1 MSISRDTFDPTKNYK
16 RVRYHQDRDLLDSEL
31 NEQQEIINQERRKL
45 ADILFKEGAIVS
57 GFGVT
62 VAANVLTVAE
72 GLVYIDGCLE
82 RVPGAVL
89 TYDPAKTSG
98 ADYVYVELL
107 KYNYGYNQD
116 AVLIN
121 PATGEPTA
129 EREKWILSL
138 KDHDTSGEALPN
150 NVTQRKVVAVHKFD
164 RETGDVTATVRE
176 KSNLYLQDLLGTL
189 PGSRITV
196 ASITED
202 QLAFAA
208 AEGLNSLLQNLAER
222 TFDQAGSY
230 LVKGLDSFIGDN
242 DGDNVEVITNAGR
255 AYIQGFRLQK
265 DMPTTT
271 LVPKST
277 AVKSVRGEQ
286 KTYVV
291 GTRRYALNNTPLK
304 ETTQV
309 EAIVEIVSNITRGS
323 VGGGEDLLVPN
334 PVVDILEVSQG
345 ATVFQEGADWQQS
358 GNYVDW
364 LGSGNEPAIGT
375 TYTVRWTYTKQMIE
389 GTDYADG
396 GWFGRSGHPTAD
408 EYFYLV
414 TVQSAT
420 GETQYDSA
428 KVVSRDTLTGE
439 INRLSWLPVSGATGY
454 RIYRG
459 TQNTVRADFQRLKD
473 VAAGVTS
480 YIDDGVD
487 EIVGGN
493 PPASN
498 TSGLTMSPAQIEPG
512 NLSIINFGRTN
523 IGDEPV
529 AGSNCSIDYD
539 YYIGRKD
546 IIYATT
552 REIKRLEGAP
562 ADWPKLPI
570 VPEGTL
576 GLCSV
581 DCPPNS
587 VDLTVFN
594 FGLTRITMDQIHEII
609 KDVEDLKYNDAQF
622 QMNNELQNR
631 DAQTKKGVYSDDF
644 SNDAQSDIYHSEW
657 SARIDEVRQFAAPNR
672 AATPQVLDVDS
683 AGSDAIFKD
692 SLVLLPGTE
701 RVLIEQIDWS
711 EDKNINPYAVF
722 EKPDAAVEVTP
733 NIGRRGQTGV
743 AVVGSNFTP
752 GATGV
757 TVRCDGKVVAS
768 GLSGDAVGRVIA
780 SFVIPDDV
788 RNGNRVV
795 EMTDGTYSAQANLQV
810 NDPLVITR
818 IERVV
823 VNRTIVQRQTIVQ
836 QVPPRIIR
844 IPVVR
849 TVWRWRWVT
858 RRRDPLAQTFSFGE
872 NRVISAVG
880 LHFTQKDASIPVTI
894 QIRGVTTGLPNE
906 VILAEKVIAPSEIA
920 LGSETKV
927 IFDDPFYAEANTSYA
942 VVLLTNS
949 TNYRVRIATL
959 GRLGQNGV
967 ITRQTYTAGV
977 LLESSNA
984 ETWTPLNSSD
994 LTMRIYGYDFQSEG
1008 EVRFQPI
1015 TGVQFSD
1022 LNLDEY
1028 SSIPEGCGIVWEYS
1042 TDDGVTWDAIVP
1054 AEEERL
1060 PNLAAQVLVR
1070 AILSSNVPNDSPV
1083 LNYKDVNLIGYLND
1097 PTGAYLN
1104 RENELTQGVSSTKVY
1119 TQMNIPSGTTIDWF
1133 ASNDGGST
1141 WEPMSIQTTR
1151 EIDQEWTEYTLTRT
1165 FTDPSGTKV
1174 RYKAEMTGNN
1184 LVYPR
1189 IHTLGATL
1197 S

>member
-1 MSISRDTFDPTKNYK
+1 MSISRDTFDPAKNYK

-31 NEQQEIINQERRKL
+31 NEQQDIINNERRKL

-129 EREKWILSL
+129 EREKWVLSL
-138 KDHDTSGEALPN
+138 KNHDTSGEALPN

-222 TFDQAGSY
+222 TYDQAGSY

-242 DGDNVEVITNAGR
+242 DGQNVEVITNAGR

-265 DMPTTT
+265 DLPTTT

-334 PVVDILEVSQG
+334 PVVDIIEVSQG

-389 GTDYADG
+389 GTDYVDG
-396 GWFGRSGHPTAD
+396 GWFGRSGHPAAD

-414 TVQSAT
+414 TAQSAA

-428 KVVSRDTLTGE
+428 KVVSRDTPAGE

-459 TQNTVRADFQRLKD
+459 TQNAARADFQRLKD

-480 YIDDGVD
+480 YTDDGVD
-487 EIVGGN
+487 VIVGGN

-498 TSGLTMSPAQIEPG
+498 TSGLTMSPVQVEPG
-512 NLSIINFGRTN
+512 NLSIINFGRAN

-539 YYIGRKD
+539 YYVGRRD

-587 VDLTVFN
+587 VDLTVQN
-594 FGLTRITMDQIHEII
+594 FGLTRVTMDQIHEII

-657 SARIDEVRQFAAPNR
+657 SARIDRVRRFAAPAR
-672 AATPQVLDVDS
+672 TASATVLTVNPS
-683 AGSDAIFKD
+683 ASNALFKGSLA
-692 SLVLLPGTE
+692 LLPATE
-701 RVLIEQIDWS
+701 RVLVEQTDWS
-711 EDKNINPYAVF
+711 EVKNINPYAVF
-722 EKPDAAVEVTP
+722 EKPDASVEITP
-733 NIGRRGQTGV
+733 NIGRRGQTGI
-743 AVVGSNFTP
+743 AVVGSNFQSN
-752 GATGV
+752 ANNV
-757 TVRCDGKVVAS
+757 TIRCDGQVVAS
-768 GLSGDAVGRVIA
+768 GVHADTAGRVSA
-780 SFVIPDDV
+780 SFVIPENV
-788 RNGNRVV
+788 RNGNRIV
-795 EMTDGTYSAQANLQV
+795 EMTDGLYSARAGIQI
-810 NDPLVITR
+810 NDPMVITR
-818 IERVV
+818 IER
-823 VNRTIVQRQTIVQ
+823 IVEE
-836 QVPPRIIR
+836 RIIR
-844 IPVVR
+844 VPVVQV
-849 TVWRWRWVT
+849 VWRTQIVT
-858 RRRDPLAQTFSFGE
+858 VRNDPLAQTFSFTEDKVVSG
-872 NRVISAVG
+872 VG
-880 LHFTQKDASIPVTI
+880 LYFTAKDPSIPVTV
-894 QIRGVTTGLPNE
+894 QIRGVTTGLPNG
-906 VILAEKVIAPSEIA
+906 VIFAEKVLAPGDVS
-920 LGSETKV
+920 LNVETKV
-927 IFDDPFYAEANTSYA
+927 VFANPFYAQAGTSYA

-949 TNYRVRIATL
+949 SNYRMRVATL
-959 GRLGQNGV
+959 GQLGQNGV
-967 ITRQTYTAGV
+967 ITRQTYAAGV

-984 ETWTPLNSSD
+984 ETWTPLNGSD
-994 LTMRIYGYDFQSEG
+994 LTMKIYGYDFQPSG

-1028 SSIPEGCGIVWEYS
+1028 SSVPQGTGIAWEYS
-1042 TDDGVTWDAIVP
+1042 TDGGVLWDAIVP

-1060 PNLAAQVLVR
+1060 PNLASQVLVR
-1070 AILSSNVPNDSPV
+1070 ALFSSNAANISPA
-1083 LNYKDVNLIGYLND
+1083 LIYKDVNLIGYLNNT
-1097 PTGAYLN
+1097 TGKYLN
-1104 RENELTQGVSSTKVY
+1104 RENELTQGVSSTKIY
-1119 TQMNIPSGTTIDWF
+1119 TQMNIPSGTTINWF
-1133 ASNDGGST
+1133 ASNNGGAT
-1141 WEPMSIQTTR
+1141 WEAMSILTTR
-1151 EIDQEWTEYTLTRT
+1151 KIDEEWTEYTLTRT
-1165 FTDPSGTKV
+1165 FSDPNGNRV

>member
-1 MSISRDTFDPTKNYK
+1 MSISRDTFDPAKNYK

-31 NEQQEIINQERRKL
+31 NEQQDIINNERRKL

-129 EREKWILSL
+129 EREKWVLSL
-138 KDHDTSGEALPN
+138 KNHDTSGEALPN

-222 TFDQAGSY
+222 TYDQAGSY

-242 DGDNVEVITNAGR
+242 DGQNVEVITNAGR

-265 DMPTTT
+265 DLPTTT

-334 PVVDILEVSQG
+334 PVVDIIEVSQG

-375 TYTVRWTYTKQMIE
+375 TYTVRWTYTKQMIK
-389 GTDYADG
+389 GADYVDG
-396 GWFGRSGHPTAD
+396 GWFGRSGHPAAD

-414 TVQSAT
+414 TAQSAA

-428 KVVSRDTLTGE
+428 KVVSRDTPAGE

-459 TQNTVRADFQRLKD
+459 TQNTARADFQRLKD

-480 YIDDGVD
+480 YTDDGVD
-487 EIVGGN
+487 EVVGGN

-498 TSGLTMSPAQIEPG
+498 TSGLTMSPVQVEPG
-512 NLSIINFGRTN
+512 NLSIINFGRAN

-539 YYIGRKD
+539 YYVGRRD

-587 VDLTVFN
+587 VDLTVQN
-594 FGLTRITMDQIHEII
+594 FGLTRVTMDQIHEII

-657 SARIDEVRQFAAPNR
+657 SARIDRVRRFAAPAR
-672 AATPQVLDVDS
+672 TASATVLTVNPS
-683 AGSDAIFKD
+683 ASNALFKGSLA
-692 SLVLLPGTE
+692 LLPATE
-701 RVLIEQIDWS
+701 RVLVEQTDWS
-711 EDKNINPYAVF
+711 EVKNINPYAVF
-722 EKPDAAVEVTP
+722 EKPDASVEITP
-733 NIGRRGQTGV
+733 NIGRRGQTGI
-743 AVVGSNFTP
+743 AVVGSNFQSN
-752 GATGV
+752 ANNV
-757 TVRCDGKVVAS
+757 TIRCDGQVVAS
-768 GLSGDAVGRVIA
+768 GVHADTAGRVSA
-780 SFVIPDDV
+780 SFVIPENV
-788 RNGNRVV
+788 RNGNRIV
-795 EMTDGTYSAQANLQV
+795 EMTDGLYSARAGIQI
-810 NDPLVITR
+810 NDPMVITR
-818 IERVV
+818 IER
-823 VNRTIVQRQTIVQ
+823 IVEE
-836 QVPPRIIR
+836 RIIR
-844 IPVVR
+844 VPVVQV
-849 TVWRWRWVT
+849 VWRTQIVT
-858 RRRDPLAQTFSFGE
+858 VRNDPLAQTFSFTEDKVVSG
-872 NRVISAVG
+872 VG
-880 LHFTQKDASIPVTI
+880 LYFTAKDPSIPVTV
-894 QIRGVTTGLPNE
+894 QIRGVTTGLPNG
-906 VILAEKVIAPSEIA
+906 VIFAEKVLAPGDVS
-920 LGSETKV
+920 LNVETKV
-927 IFDDPFYAEANTSYA
+927 VFANPFYAQAGTSYA

-949 TNYRVRIATL
+949 SNYRMRVATL
-959 GRLGQNGV
+959 GQLGQNGV
-967 ITRQTYTAGV
+967 ITRQTYAAGV

-984 ETWTPLNSSD
+984 ETWTPLNGSD
-994 LTMRIYGYDFQSEG
+994 LTMKIYGYHFQPSG

-1028 SSIPEGCGIVWEYS
+1028 SSVPQGTGIAWEYS
-1042 TDDGVTWDAIVP
+1042 TDGGVLWDAIVP

-1060 PNLAAQVLVR
+1060 PNLASQVLVR
-1070 AILSSNVPNDSPV
+1070 ALFSSNAANISPA
-1083 LNYKDVNLIGYLND
+1083 LIYKDVNLIGYLNN
-1097 PTGAYLN
+1097 PTGKYLN
-1104 RENELTQGVSSTKVY
+1104 RENELTQGVSSTKIY
-1119 TQMNIPSGTTIDWF
+1119 TQMNIPSGTTVNWF
-1133 ASNDGGST
+1133 ASNSGGAT
-1141 WEPMSIQTTR
+1141 WEAMSILTTR
-1151 EIDQEWTEYTLTRT
+1151 KIDEEWTEYTLTRT
-1165 FTDPSGTKV
+1165 FSDPNGNRV

>member
-1 MSISRDTFDPTKNYK
+1 MSISRDTFDPAKNYK

-31 NEQQEIINQERRKL
+31 NEQQDIINNERRKL

-129 EREKWILSL
+129 EREKWVLSL
-138 KDHDTSGEALPN
+138 KNHDTSGEALPN

-222 TFDQAGSY
+222 TYDQAGSY

-242 DGDNVEVITNAGR
+242 DGENVEVITNAGR

-389 GTDYADG
+389 GTDYVDG
-396 GWFGRSGHPTAD
+396 GWFGRSGHPAAD

-414 TVQSAT
+414 TAQSAA
-420 GETQYDSA
+420 GETPYDPA
-428 KVVSRDTLTGE
+428 KVVSRDTPAGE

-480 YIDDGVD
+480 YTDDGVD
-487 EIVGGN
+487 VIVGGN

-498 TSGLTMSPAQIEPG
+498 TSGLTMSPVQVEPG
-512 NLSIINFGRTN
+512 NLSIINFGRAN

-539 YYIGRKD
+539 YYVGRRD

-587 VDLTVFN
+587 VDLTVQN
-594 FGLTRITMDQIHEII
+594 FGLTRVTMDQIHEII

-657 SARIDEVRQFAAPNR
+657 SARIDRVRRFAAPAR
-672 AATPQVLDVDS
+672 TASATVLTVNPS
-683 AGSDAIFKD
+683 ASNALFKGSLA
-692 SLVLLPGTE
+692 LLPATE
-701 RVLIEQIDWS
+701 RVLVEQTDWS
-711 EDKNINPYAVF
+711 EVKNINPYAVF
-722 EKPDAAVEVTP
+722 EKPDASVEITP
-733 NIGRRGQTGV
+733 NIGRRGQTGI
-743 AVVGSNFTP
+743 AVVGSNFQSN
-752 GATGV
+752 ANNV
-757 TVRCDGKVVAS
+757 TIRCDGQVVAS
-768 GLSGDAVGRVIA
+768 GVHADTAGRVSA
-780 SFVIPDDV
+780 SFVIPENA
-788 RNGNRVV
+788 RNGNRIV
-795 EMTDGTYSAQANLQV
+795 EMTDGLYSARAGIQI
-810 NDPLVITR
+810 NDPMVITR
-818 IERVV
+818 IER
-823 VNRTIVQRQTIVQ
+823 IVEE
-836 QVPPRIIR
+836 RIIR
-844 IPVVR
+844 VPVVQV
-849 TVWRWRWVT
+849 VWRTQIVT
-858 RRRDPLAQTFSFGE
+858 VRNDPLAQTFSFTEDKVVSG
-872 NRVISAVG
+872 VG
-880 LHFTQKDASIPVTI
+880 LYFTAKDPSIPVTV
-894 QIRGVTTGLPNE
+894 QIRGVTTGLPNG
-906 VILAEKVIAPSEIA
+906 VIFAEKVLAPGDVS
-920 LGSETKV
+920 LNVETKV
-927 IFDDPFYAEANTSYA
+927 VFANPFYAQAGTSYA

-949 TNYRVRIATL
+949 SNYRMRVATL
-959 GRLGQNGV
+959 GQLGQNGV
-967 ITRQTYTAGV
+967 ITRQTYAAGV

-984 ETWTPLNSSD
+984 ETWTPLNGSD
-994 LTMRIYGYDFQSEG
+994 LTMKIYGYDFQPSG

-1028 SSIPEGCGIVWEYS
+1028 SSVPQGTGIAWEYS
-1042 TDDGVTWDAIVP
+1042 TDGGVLWDAIVP

-1060 PNLAAQVLVR
+1060 PNLASQVLVR
-1070 AILSSNVPNDSPV
+1070 ALFSSNAANISPA
-1083 LNYKDVNLIGYLND
+1083 LIYKDVNLIGYLNNI
-1097 PTGAYLN
+1097 TGKYLN
-1104 RENELTQGVSSTKVY
+1104 RENELTQGVSSTKIY
-1119 TQMNIPSGTTIDWF
+1119 TQMNIPSGTTINWF
-1133 ASNDGGST
+1133 ASNNGGAT
-1141 WEPMSIQTTR
+1141 WEAMSILTTR
-1151 EIDQEWTEYTLTRT
+1151 KIDQEWTEYTLTRT
-1165 FTDPSGTKV
+1165 FSDPNGNRV

>member
-1 MSISRDTFDPTKNYK
+1 MSISRDTFDPAKNYK

-31 NEQQEIINQERRKL
+31 NEQQDIINQERRKL

-129 EREKWILSL
+129 EREKWVLSL
-138 KDHDTSGEALPN
+138 KNHDTSGEALPN

-222 TFDQAGSY
+222 TYDQAGSY

-242 DGDNVEVITNAGR
+242 DGQNVEVITNAGR

-265 DMPTTT
+265 DLPTTT

-334 PVVDILEVSQG
+334 PVVDIIEVSQG

-389 GTDYADG
+389 GTDYVDG
-396 GWFGRSGHPTAD
+396 GWFGRSGHPAAD

-414 TVQSAT
+414 TAQSAA

-428 KVVSRDTLTGE
+428 KVVSRDTPAGE

-480 YIDDGVD
+480 YTDDGVD
-487 EIVGGN
+487 VIVGGN

-498 TSGLTMSPAQIEPG
+498 TSGLTMSPVQVEPG
-512 NLSIINFGRTN
+512 NLSIINFGRAD
-523 IGDEPV
+523 IGDKPV

-539 YYIGRKD
+539 YYVGRRD

-587 VDLTVFN
+587 VDLTVQN
-594 FGLTRITMDQIHEII
+594 FGLTRVTMDQIHEII

-657 SARIDEVRQFAAPNR
+657 SARIDRVRRFAAPAR
-672 AATPQVLDVDS
+672 TASATVLTVNPS
-683 AGSDAIFKD
+683 ASNALFKGSLA
-692 SLVLLPGTE
+692 LLPATE
-701 RVLIEQIDWS
+701 RVLVEQTDWS
-711 EDKNINPYAVF
+711 EVKNINPYAVF
-722 EKPDAAVEVTP
+722 EKPDASLEITP
-733 NIGRRGQTGV
+733 NIGRRGQTGI
-743 AVVGSNFTP
+743 AVVGSNFQSN
-752 GATGV
+752 ANNV
-757 TVRCDGKVVAS
+757 TIRCDGQVVAS
-768 GLSGDAVGRVIA
+768 GVHADTAGRVSA
-780 SFVIPDDV
+780 SFVIPENV
-788 RNGNRVV
+788 RNGNRIV
-795 EMTDGTYSAQANLQV
+795 EMTDGLYSARAGIQI
-810 NDPLVITR
+810 NDPMVITR
-818 IERVV
+818 IER
-823 VNRTIVQRQTIVQ
+823 IVEE
-836 QVPPRIIR
+836 RIIR
-844 IPVVR
+844 VPVVQV
-849 TVWRWRWVT
+849 VWRTQIVT
-858 RRRDPLAQTFSFGE
+858 VRNDPLAQTFSFTEDKVVSG
-872 NRVISAVG
+872 VG
-880 LHFTQKDASIPVTI
+880 LYFTAKDPSIPVTV
-894 QIRGVTTGLPNE
+894 QIRGVTTGLPNG
-906 VILAEKVIAPSEIA
+906 VIFAEKVLAPGDVS
-920 LGSETKV
+920 LNVETKV
-927 IFDDPFYAEANTSYA
+927 VFANPFYAQAGTSYA

-949 TNYRVRIATL
+949 SNYRMRVATL
-959 GRLGQNGV
+959 GQLGQNGV
-967 ITRQTYTAGV
+967 ITRQTYAAGV

-984 ETWTPLNSSD
+984 ETWTPLNGSD
-994 LTMRIYGYDFQSEG
+994 LTMKIYGYHFQPSG

-1028 SSIPEGCGIVWEYS
+1028 SSVPQGTGIAWEYS
-1042 TDDGVTWDAIVP
+1042 TDGGVLWDAIVP

-1060 PNLAAQVLVR
+1060 PNLASQVLVR
-1070 AILSSNVPNDSPV
+1070 ALFSSNAANISPA
-1083 LNYKDVNLIGYLND
+1083 LIYKDVNLIGYLNN
-1097 PTGAYLN
+1097 PTGKYLN
-1104 RENELTQGVSSTKVY
+1104 RENELTQGVSSTKIY
-1119 TQMNIPSGTTIDWF
+1119 TQMNIPSGTTVNWF
-1133 ASNDGGST
+1133 ASNSGGAT
-1141 WEPMSIQTTR
+1141 WEAMSILTTR
-1151 EIDQEWTEYTLTRT
+1151 KIDEEWTEYTLTRT
-1165 FTDPSGTKV
+1165 FSDPNGNRV

>member
-1 MSISRDTFDPTKNYK
+1 MSISRDTFDPAKNYK

-31 NEQQEIINQERRKL
+31 NEQQDIINHERRKL

-129 EREKWILSL
+129 EREKWVLSL
-138 KDHDTSGEALPN
+138 KNHNTSGEALPN

-222 TFDQAGSY
+222 TYDQAGSY

-242 DGDNVEVITNAGR
+242 DGQNVEVITNAGR

-265 DMPTTT
+265 DLPTTT

-334 PVVDILEVSQG
+334 PVVDIIEVSQG

-375 TYTVRWTYTKQMIE
+375 TYTVRWTYTKQMIK
-389 GTDYADG
+389 GTDYVDG
-396 GWFGRSGHPTAD
+396 GWFGRSSHPAAD

-428 KVVSRDTLTGE
+428 KVVSRDTPAGE

-480 YIDDGVD
+480 YTDDGVD
-487 EIVGGN
+487 VIVGGN

-498 TSGLTMSPAQIEPG
+498 TSGLTMSPVRVEPG
-512 NLSIINFGRTN
+512 NLSIINFGRTA

-529 AGSNCSIDYD
+529 TGSNCSIDYD
-539 YYIGRKD
+539 YYIGRRD

-587 VDLTVFN
+587 VDLAVFN

-657 SARIDEVRQFAAPNR
+657 SARIDRVRRFAAPAR
-672 AATPQVLDVDS
+672 TASAAVLTINPS
-683 AGSDAIFKD
+683 ASNALFKGSLA
-692 SLVLLPGTE
+692 LLPATE
-701 RVLIEQIDWS
+701 RVLVEQTDWS
-711 EDKNINPYAVF
+711 EVKNINPYAVF
-722 EKPDAAVEVTP
+722 EKPDASLEITP
-733 NIGRRGQTGV
+733 NIGRRGQTGI
-743 AVVGSNFTP
+743 AVVGSNFQSN
-752 GATGV
+752 ANNV
-757 TVRCDGKVVAS
+757 TIRCDGQVVAS
-768 GLSGDAVGRVIA
+768 GVHADTAGRVSA
-780 SFVIPDDV
+780 SFVIPENV
-788 RNGNRVV
+788 RNGNRTV
-795 EMTDGTYSAQANLQV
+795 EMTDGLYSARASIQI
-810 NDPLVITR
+810 NDPMVITR
-818 IERVV
+818 IER
-823 VNRTIVQRQTIVQ
+823 IVEE
-836 QVPPRIIR
+836 RIIR
-844 IPVVR
+844 VPVVQV
-849 TVWRWRWVT
+849 VWRTQIVT
-858 RRRDPLAQTFSFGE
+858 VRNDPLAQTFSFTE
-872 NRVISAVG
+872 DKVISSVG
-880 LHFTQKDASIPVTI
+880 LYFTAKDPSIPVTV
-894 QIRGVTTGLPNE
+894 QIRGVTTGLPNGM
-906 VILAEKVIAPSEIA
+906 IFAEKVLAPGDVN
-920 LGSETKV
+920 LNSETKV
-927 IFDDPFYAEANTSYA
+927 VFANPFYAQAGTSYA

-949 TNYRVRIATL
+949 TNYRMRVATL
-959 GRLGQNGV
+959 GQLGQNGV
-967 ITRQTYTAGV
+967 ITRQTYVAGV

-984 ETWTPLNSSD
+984 ETWTPLNGSD
-994 LTMRIYGYDFQSEG
+994 LTMKIYGYDFRPSG

-1028 SSIPEGCGIVWEYS
+1028 SSAPEGTGIAWEYS
-1042 TDDGVTWDAIVP
+1042 TDGGVLWDAIVP

-1060 PNLAAQVLVR
+1060 PNLASRVLVR
-1070 AILSSNVPNDSPV
+1070 AILSSNAANISPA
-1083 LNYKDVNLIGYLND
+1083 LIYKDVNLIGYLNNT
-1097 PTGAYLN
+1097 TGKYLN
-1104 RENELTQGVSSTKVY
+1104 RENELTQGVSSTKLY
-1119 TQMNIPSGTTIDWF
+1119 TQMSIPSGTNINWF
-1133 ASNDGGST
+1133 TFNNGGAT
-1141 WEPMSIQTTR
+1141 WEPMSIITTR
-1151 EIDQEWTEYTLTRT
+1151 KIDQDWTEYTLTRT
-1165 FTDPSGTKV
+1165 FSDPNGNRV
-1174 RYKAEMTGNN
+1174 RYKAEMTGSN

>member
-1 MSISRDTFDPTKNYK
+1 MSISRDTFDPEKNYK

-31 NEQQEIINQERRKL
+31 NEQQDIINNERRKL

-129 EREKWILSL
+129 EREKWVLSL
-138 KDHDTSGEALPN
+138 KNHDTSGEALPN

-222 TFDQAGSY
+222 TYDQAGSY

-242 DGDNVEVITNAGR
+242 DGQNVEVITNAGR

-265 DMPTTT
+265 DLPTTT

-334 PVVDILEVSQG
+334 PVVDIIEVSQG

-389 GTDYADG
+389 GTDYVDG
-396 GWFGRSGHPTAD
+396 GWFGRSGHPAAD

-414 TVQSAT
+414 TAQSAA
-420 GETQYDSA
+420 GETQYDPA
-428 KVVSRDTLTGE
+428 KVVSRDTPAGE

-459 TQNTVRADFQRLKD
+459 TQNAARADFQRLKD

-480 YIDDGVD
+480 YTDDGVD
-487 EIVGGN
+487 VIVGGN

-498 TSGLTMSPAQIEPG
+498 TSGLTMSPVQVEPG
-512 NLSIINFGRTN
+512 NLSIINFGRAN

-539 YYIGRKD
+539 YYVGRRD

-587 VDLTVFN
+587 VDLTVQN
-594 FGLTRITMDQIHEII
+594 FGLTRVTMDQIHEII

-657 SARIDEVRQFAAPNR
+657 SARIDRVRRFAAPAR
-672 AATPQVLDVDS
+672 TASATVLTVNPS
-683 AGSDAIFKD
+683 ASNALFKGSLA
-692 SLVLLPGTE
+692 LLPATE
-701 RVLIEQIDWS
+701 RVLVEQTDWS
-711 EDKNINPYAVF
+711 EVKNINPYAVF
-722 EKPDAAVEVTP
+722 EKPDASVEITP
-733 NIGRRGQTGV
+733 NIGRRGQTGI
-743 AVVGSNFTP
+743 AVVGSNFQSN
-752 GATGV
+752 ANNV
-757 TVRCDGKVVAS
+757 TIRCDGQVVAS
-768 GLSGDAVGRVIA
+768 GVHADTAGRVSA
-780 SFVIPDDV
+780 SFVIPENA
-788 RNGNRVV
+788 RNGNRIV
-795 EMTDGTYSAQANLQV
+795 EMTDGLYSARAGIQI
-810 NDPLVITR
+810 NDPMVITR
-818 IERVV
+818 IER
-823 VNRTIVQRQTIVQ
+823 IVEE
-836 QVPPRIIR
+836 RIIR
-844 IPVVR
+844 VPVVQV
-849 TVWRWRWVT
+849 VWRTQIVT
-858 RRRDPLAQTFSFGE
+858 VRNDPLAQTFSFTEDKVVSG
-872 NRVISAVG
+872 VG
-880 LHFTQKDASIPVTI
+880 LYFTTKDPSIPVTV
-894 QIRGVTTGLPNE
+894 QIRGVTTGLPNG
-906 VILAEKVIAPSEIA
+906 VIFAEKVLAPGDVS
-920 LGSETKV
+920 LNVETKV
-927 IFDDPFYAEANTSYA
+927 VFANPFYAQAGTSYA

-949 TNYRVRIATL
+949 SNYRMRVATL
-959 GRLGQNGV
+959 GQLGQNGV
-967 ITRQTYTAGV
+967 ITRQTYAAGV

-984 ETWTPLNSSD
+984 ETWTPLNGSD
-994 LTMRIYGYDFQSEG
+994 LTMKIYGYDFQPSG

-1028 SSIPEGCGIVWEYS
+1028 SSVPQGTGIAWEYS
-1042 TDDGVTWDAIVP
+1042 TDGGVLWDAIVP

-1060 PNLAAQVLVR
+1060 PNLASQVLVR
-1070 AILSSNVPNDSPV
+1070 ALFSSNAANISPA
-1083 LNYKDVNLIGYLND
+1083 LIHKDVNLIGYLNN
-1097 PTGAYLN
+1097 PTGTYLN
-1104 RENELTQGVSSTKVY
+1104 RENELTQGVSSTKIY
-1119 TQMNIPSGTTIDWF
+1119 TQMNIPSGTTINWF
-1133 ASNDGGST
+1133 ASNNGGAT
-1141 WEPMSIQTTR
+1141 WEAMSILTTR
-1151 EIDQEWTEYTLTRT
+1151 KIDEEWTEYTLTRT
-1165 FTDPSGTKV
+1165 FSDPNGNRV

>member
-1 MSISRDTFDPTKNYK
+1 MSISRDTFDPAKNYK

-31 NEQQEIINQERRKL
+31 NEQQDIINNERRKL

-129 EREKWILSL
+129 EREKWVLSL
-138 KDHDTSGEALPN
+138 KNHDTSGEALPN

-222 TFDQAGSY
+222 TYDQAGSY

-242 DGDNVEVITNAGR
+242 DGQNVEVITNAGR

-265 DMPTTT
+265 DLPTTT

-334 PVVDILEVSQG
+334 PVVDIIEVSQG

-389 GTDYADG
+389 GTDYVDG
-396 GWFGRSGHPTAD
+396 GWFGRSGHPAAD

-414 TVQSAT
+414 TAQSAA

-428 KVVSRDTLTGE
+428 KVVSRDTPAGE

-480 YIDDGVD
+480 YTDDGVD
-487 EIVGGN
+487 VIVGGN

-498 TSGLTMSPAQIEPG
+498 TSGLTMSPVQVEPG

-539 YYIGRKD
+539 YYVGRRD

-587 VDLTVFN
+587 VDLTVQN
-594 FGLTRITMDQIHEII
+594 FGLTRVTMDQIHEII

-657 SARIDEVRQFAAPNR
+657 SARIDRVRRFAAPAR
-672 AATPQVLDVDS
+672 TASATVLTVNPS
-683 AGSDAIFKD
+683 ASNALFKGSLA
-692 SLVLLPGTE
+692 LLPATE
-701 RVLIEQIDWS
+701 RVLVEQTDWS
-711 EDKNINPYAVF
+711 EVKNINPYAVF
-722 EKPDAAVEVTP
+722 EKPDASVEITP
-733 NIGRRGQTGV
+733 NIGRRGQTGI
-743 AVVGSNFTP
+743 AVVGSNFQSN
-752 GATGV
+752 ANNV
-757 TVRCDGKVVAS
+757 TIRCDGQVVAS
-768 GLSGDAVGRVIA
+768 GVHADTAGRVSA
-780 SFVIPDDV
+780 SFVIPENV
-788 RNGNRVV
+788 RNGNRIV
-795 EMTDGTYSAQANLQV
+795 EMTDGLYSARAGIQI
-810 NDPLVITR
+810 NDPMVITR
-818 IERVV
+818 IER
-823 VNRTIVQRQTIVQ
+823 IVEE
-836 QVPPRIIR
+836 RIIR
-844 IPVVR
+844 VPVVQV
-849 TVWRWRWVT
+849 VWRTQIVT
-858 RRRDPLAQTFSFGE
+858 VRNDPLAQTFSFTEDKVVSG
-872 NRVISAVG
+872 VG
-880 LHFTQKDASIPVTI
+880 LYFTAKDPSIPVTV
-894 QIRGVTTGLPNE
+894 QIRGVTTGLPNG
-906 VILAEKVIAPSEIA
+906 VIFAEKVLAPGDVS
-920 LGSETKV
+920 LNVETKV
-927 IFDDPFYAEANTSYA
+927 VFANPFYAQAGTSYA

-949 TNYRVRIATL
+949 SNYRMRVATL
-959 GRLGQNGV
+959 GQLGQNGV
-967 ITRQTYTAGV
+967 ITRQTYAAGV

-984 ETWTPLNSSD
+984 ETWTPLNGSD
-994 LTMRIYGYDFQSEG
+994 LTMKIYGYDFQPSG

-1028 SSIPEGCGIVWEYS
+1028 SSVPQGTGIAWEYS
-1042 TDDGVTWDAIVP
+1042 TDGGVLWDAIVP

-1060 PNLAAQVLVR
+1060 PNLASQVLVR
-1070 AILSSNVPNDSPV
+1070 ALFSSNAANISPA
-1083 LNYKDVNLIGYLND
+1083 LIYKDVNLIGYLNNT
-1097 PTGAYLN
+1097 TGKYLN
-1104 RENELTQGVSSTKVY
+1104 RENELTQGVSSTKIY
-1119 TQMNIPSGTTIDWF
+1119 TQMNIPSGTTINWF
-1133 ASNDGGST
+1133 ASNNGGAT
-1141 WEPMSIQTTR
+1141 WEAMSILTTR
-1151 EIDQEWTEYTLTRT
+1151 KIDEEWTEYTLTRT
-1165 FTDPSGTKV
+1165 FSDPNGNRV

>member
-1 MSISRDTFDPTKNYK
+1 MSISRDTFDPAKNYK

-31 NEQQEIINQERRKL
+31 NEQQDIINNERRKL

-129 EREKWILSL
+129 EREKWVLSL
-138 KDHDTSGEALPN
+138 KNHDTSGEALPN

-222 TFDQAGSY
+222 TYDQAGSY

-242 DGDNVEVITNAGR
+242 DGQNVEVITNAGR

-265 DMPTTT
+265 DLPTTT

-334 PVVDILEVSQG
+334 PVVDIIEVSQG

-389 GTDYADG
+389 GTDYVDG
-396 GWFGRSGHPTAD
+396 GWFGRSGHPAAD

-414 TVQSAT
+414 TAQSAA

-428 KVVSRDTLTGE
+428 KVVSRDTPAGE

-480 YIDDGVD
+480 YTDDGVD
-487 EIVGGN
+487 VIVGGN

-498 TSGLTMSPAQIEPG
+498 TSGLTMSPVQVEPG

-539 YYIGRKD
+539 YYVGRRD

-587 VDLTVFN
+587 VDLTVQN
-594 FGLTRITMDQIHEII
+594 FGLTRVTMDQIHEII

-657 SARIDEVRQFAAPNR
+657 SARIDRVRRFAAPAR
-672 AATPQVLDVDS
+672 TASATVLTINPS
-683 AGSDAIFKD
+683 ASNALFKGSLA
-692 SLVLLPGTE
+692 LLPATE
-701 RVLIEQIDWS
+701 RVLVEQTDWS
-711 EDKNINPYAVF
+711 EVKNINPYAVF
-722 EKPDAAVEVTP
+722 EKPDASLEITP
-733 NIGRRGQTGV
+733 NIGRRGQTGI
-743 AVVGSNFTP
+743 AVVGSNFQSN
-752 GATGV
+752 ANNV
-757 TVRCDGKVVAS
+757 TIRCDGQVVAS
-768 GLSGDAVGRVIA
+768 GVHADTAGRVSA
-780 SFVIPDDV
+780 SFVIPENA
-788 RNGNRVV
+788 RNGNRIV
-795 EMTDGTYSAQANLQV
+795 EMTDGLYSARAGIQI
-810 NDPLVITR
+810 NDPMVITR
-818 IERVV
+818 IER
-823 VNRTIVQRQTIVQ
+823 IVEE
-836 QVPPRIIR
+836 RIIR
-844 IPVVR
+844 VPVVQV
-849 TVWRWRWVT
+849 VWRTQIVT
-858 RRRDPLAQTFSFGE
+858 VRNDPLAQTFSFTEDKVVSG
-872 NRVISAVG
+872 VG
-880 LHFTQKDASIPVTI
+880 LYFTTKDPSIPVTV
-894 QIRGVTTGLPNE
+894 QIRGVTTGLPNG
-906 VILAEKVIAPSEIA
+906 VIFAEKVLAPGDVSPNV
-920 LGSETKV
+920 ETKV
-927 IFDDPFYAEANTSYA
+927 VFANPFYAQAGTSYA

-949 TNYRVRIATL
+949 SNYRMRVATL
-959 GRLGQNGV
+959 GQLGQNGV
-967 ITRQTYTAGV
+967 ITRQTYAAGV

-984 ETWTPLNSSD
+984 ETWTPLNGSD
-994 LTMRIYGYDFQSEG
+994 LTMKIYGYDFQPSG

-1028 SSIPEGCGIVWEYS
+1028 SSVPQGAGIAWEYS
-1042 TDDGVTWDAIVP
+1042 TDGGVLWDAIVP

-1060 PNLAAQVLVR
+1060 PNLASQVLVR
-1070 AILSSNVPNDSPV
+1070 ALFSSNAANISPA
-1083 LNYKDVNLIGYLND
+1083 LIYKDVNLIGYLNNT
-1097 PTGAYLN
+1097 TGKYLN
-1104 RENELTQGVSSTKVY
+1104 RENELTQGVSSTKIY
-1119 TQMNIPSGTTIDWF
+1119 TQMNIPSGTTVNWF
-1133 ASNDGGST
+1133 ASNNGGAT
-1141 WEPMSIQTTR
+1141 WEAMSILTTR
-1151 EIDQEWTEYTLTRT
+1151 KIDEEWTEYTLTRT
-1165 FTDPSGTKV
+1165 FSDPNGNRV

>member
-1 MSISRDTFDPTKNYK
+1 MSISRDTFDPEKNYK

-31 NEQQEIINQERRKL
+31 NEQQDIINNERRKL

-129 EREKWILSL
+129 EREKWVLSL
-138 KDHDTSGEALPN
+138 KNHNTSGEALPN

-222 TFDQAGSY
+222 TYDQAGSY

-242 DGDNVEVITNAGR
+242 DGQNVEVITNAGR

-265 DMPTTT
+265 DLPTTT

-334 PVVDILEVSQG
+334 PVVDIIEVSQG

-375 TYTVRWTYTKQMIE
+375 TYTVRWTYTKQMIK
-389 GTDYADG
+389 GTDYVDG
-396 GWFGRSGHPTAD
+396 GWFGRSSHPAAD

-428 KVVSRDTLTGE
+428 KVVSRDTPAGE

-480 YIDDGVD
+480 YTDDGVD
-487 EIVGGN
+487 VIVGGN

-498 TSGLTMSPAQIEPG
+498 TSGLTMSPVRVEPG
-512 NLSIINFGRTN
+512 NLSIINFGRTA

-529 AGSNCSIDYD
+529 TGSNCSIDYD
-539 YYIGRKD
+539 YYIGRRD

-587 VDLTVFN
+587 VDLAVFN

-657 SARIDEVRQFAAPNR
+657 SARIDRVRRFAAPAR
-672 AATPQVLDVDS
+672 TASAAVLTINPS
-683 AGSDAIFKD
+683 ASNALFKGSLA
-692 SLVLLPGTE
+692 LLPATE
-701 RVLIEQIDWS
+701 RVLVEQTDWS
-711 EDKNINPYAVF
+711 EVKNINPYAVF
-722 EKPDAAVEVTP
+722 EKPDASLEITP
-733 NIGRRGQTGV
+733 NIGRRGQTGI
-743 AVVGSNFTP
+743 AVVGSNFQSN
-752 GATGV
+752 ANNV
-757 TVRCDGKVVAS
+757 TIRCDGQVVAS
-768 GLSGDAVGRVIA
+768 GVHADTAGRVSA
-780 SFVIPDDV
+780 SFVIPENV
-788 RNGNRVV
+788 RNGNRTV
-795 EMTDGTYSAQANLQV
+795 EMTDGLYSARASIQI
-810 NDPLVITR
+810 NDPMVITR
-818 IERVV
+818 IER
-823 VNRTIVQRQTIVQ
+823 IVEE
-836 QVPPRIIR
+836 RIIR
-844 IPVVR
+844 VPVVQV
-849 TVWRWRWVT
+849 VWRTQIVT
-858 RRRDPLAQTFSFGE
+858 VRNDPLAQTFSFTE
-872 NRVISAVG
+872 DKVISSVG
-880 LHFTQKDASIPVTI
+880 LYFTAKDPSIPVTV
-894 QIRGVTTGLPNE
+894 QIRGVTTGLPNGM
-906 VILAEKVIAPSEIA
+906 IFAEKVLAPGDVN
-920 LGSETKV
+920 LNSETKV
-927 IFDDPFYAEANTSYA
+927 VFANPFYAQAGTSYA

-949 TNYRVRIATL
+949 TNYRMRVATL
-959 GRLGQNGV
+959 GQLGQNGV
-967 ITRQTYTAGV
+967 ITRQTYVAGV

-984 ETWTPLNSSD
+984 ETWTPLNGSD
-994 LTMRIYGYDFQSEG
+994 LTMKIYGYDFRPSG

-1028 SSIPEGCGIVWEYS
+1028 SSAPEGTGIAWEYS
-1042 TDDGVTWDAIVP
+1042 TDGGVLWDAIVP

-1060 PNLAAQVLVR
+1060 PNLASRVLVR
-1070 AILSSNVPNDSPV
+1070 AILSSNAANISPA
-1083 LNYKDVNLIGYLND
+1083 LIYKDVNLIGYLNNT
-1097 PTGAYLN
+1097 TGKYLN
-1104 RENELTQGVSSTKVY
+1104 RENELTQGVSSTKLY
-1119 TQMNIPSGTTIDWF
+1119 TQMSIPSGTNINWF
-1133 ASNDGGST
+1133 TFNNGGAT
-1141 WEPMSIQTTR
+1141 WEPMSIITTR
-1151 EIDQEWTEYTLTRT
+1151 KIDQDWTEYTLTRT
-1165 FTDPSGTKV
+1165 FSDPNGNRV
-1174 RYKAEMTGNN
+1174 RYKAEMTGSN